1 MRLTKN
7 SKYLILFFKNSNH
20 IIDIPSD
27 GNINIFLKNIYDI
40 ILESYSYLI
49 SHPIKYNVKINK
61 IKFIKPSSNFD
72 SDFFPKQIQEHI
84 FKHSSFEIIYDFTIF
99 DRQIRVIF
107 IIYDKEYPTLDKYN
121 QYIKKITMWLYILK
135 FQSPNKCSKILTIY
149 LYLTDFQKQLPTE
162 KTDILGSLH
171 VNSAFTTSCS
181 ENAKIIIYRKE
192 EWFKVFI
199 HESFHSFG
207 LDFSGMNNNK
217 VTKYINNIFR
227 VKSKVNLY
235 ESYTECW
242 AEIINLSFCSFCV
255 LEDKNYLENFISNF
269 NTLIS
274 YEISYS
280 LFQLVKTLNYQ
291 NMNYNDL
298 LFSIDKMK
306 LYSENSNILAYYII
320 KTILI
325 VHYQQFLLWCN
336 QNNKKLFQ
344 FNKTVNTLNE
354 FCQFVKNNH
363 NSDKFKLAIQNM
375 ENTFNKIINSNND
388 YLLSN
393 MRMTIC
399 EMH

>member
-7 SKYLILFFKNSNH
+7 SKYLMLFFKNSNH
-20 IIDIPSD
+20 VIDILSD
-27 GNINIFLKNIYDI
+27 VKIKPILEKIYDM
-40 ILESYSYLI
+40 ILESYNYLMSY
-49 SHPIKYNVKINK
+49 PIKYHVKINK
-61 IKFIKPSSNFD
+61 IEFIKPSSNFD
-72 SDFFPKQIQEHI
+72 SDFFPQQIKKHI
-84 FKHSSFEIIYDFTIF
+84 FENSSFEIIYDFTVS

-107 IIYDKEYPTLDKYN
+107 IIYDKEYPILDKYDH
-121 QYIKKITMWLYILK
+121 YIKKIAMWLYILK
-135 FQSPNKCSKILTIY
+135 FQSPNRCSKTLKIY

-181 ENAKIIIYRKE
+181 ENAEIIIYRKE

-255 LEDKNYLENFISNF
+255 LEDKNNLENFISNF

-274 YEISYS
+274 YEMSYS

-291 NMNYNDL
+291 NMTYNDL
-298 LFSIDKMK
+298 LFSTDKMK
-306 LYSENSNILAYYII
+306 LYRENSNVLAYYII

-325 VHYQQFLLWCN
+325 VHYQQFLLWCDK
-336 QNNKKLFQ
+336 NNEKLFQ
-344 FNKTVNTLNE
+344 FNKTVETLNE
-354 FCQFVKNNH
+354 FCQFVNNNH
-363 NSDKFKLAIQNM
+363 NSNRFKSTIQNM
-375 ENTFNKIINSNND
+375 EDTFNNLTNSNNI

-399 EMH
+399 EMR